1 MLYLTAAAADV
12 EQQASTFSRFLQQL
26 TWQKALPA
34 LLILAVSLVL
44 IRVLTALFDKAI
56 RRSKIDPTIHPLLRT
71 VLRTLLTMLAMLMAA
86 GTLGIDV
93 SVLVAV
99 LSVLSLAVSLAVQGT
114 LSNVIGGLVILTAHP
129 FRVGDYVDLGGTA
142 GTVQRIGLTYTDLR
156 TPNNQDVH
164 VPNSQVSAAT
174 VTNYTAAGTR
184 RMELFVSAS
193 YGDDPARVKAAL
205 LRAAEAPGVLA
216 DPAPEARLNA
226 YQDSAIQYVLR
237 AWAPVADYWDV
248 CYAVLER
255 IRAAFAEAGVTMPFP
270 QLDVHQ
276 DPK

>member
-71 VLRTLLTMLAMLMAA
+71 VLRTLLTVLAMLMAA

-99 LSVLSLAVSLAVQGT
+99 LSVLSLAVSL
-114 LSNVIGGLVILTAHP
+114 GGLVILTAHP

-205 LRAAEAPGVLA
+205 LRAAEVPGVLA

-237 AWAPVADYWDV
+237 AWTPVADYWDV